1 MPHIAKYFFHWLG
14 NQRFPSQMPA
24 KSILCNISY
33 VQDLTT
39 TNLQPV
45 LLPIPM
51 IGLKVGE

>member
-1 MPHIAKYFFHWLG
+1 MPHSAKYFFHWLWS
-14 NQRFPSQMPA
+14 QRFPSQMPA
-24 KSILCNISY
+24 KSIFCNISY

-39 TNLQPV
+39 PNVQPV